1 MLFAGFAAEFGV
13 VAAAARRA
21 GAELVTE
28 IEHSVGGVRVCH
40 SRWSCVILGQ
50 QLDES
55 ELRSIRAA
63 PPWPDL
69 PTSNGPTSSR
79 TARTMVVGV
88 ASTAAH
94 IWEACIQDP
103 THGRQLKEMVSPH
116 TDALVAEKAGFPAR
130 TLTGVCLL
138 GRVVS
143 ALSDTLGFHLRS
155 VRRIAASFAAPVYID
170 TDVEVILRWWPACAR
185 CAFFFEVLCLEAEE
199 HAKEVVCSLDVGID
213 HSKRQ
218 RAIRDGYVEWDDEM
232 KVSLGKL

>member
-1 MLFAGFAAEFGV
+1 M

-28 IEHSVGGVRVCH
+28 IEHSVEGVQVCH

-50 QLDES
+50 QLEES
-55 ELRSIRAA
+55 ALRRIPAA
-63 PPWPDL
+63 PSWPEL
-69 PTSNGPTSSR
+69 PSSNGPTSSR

-130 TLTGVCLL
+130 TLTGVCLH

-143 ALSDTLGFHLRS
+143 ALSDMLEFHLQS

-170 TDVEVILRWWPACAR
+170 TDVELILRYWPASER
-185 CAFFFEVLCLEAEE
+185 CAFFFEVLLLEAEE
-199 HAKEVVCSLDVGID
+199 HAKEVVCSLGVGSD

-218 RAIRDGYVEWDDEM
+218 RAIRGGYVEWDEM